1 MMNDPMQ
8 ASVLSSV
15 GVIWLLRIIHIGAGV
30 FWVGSML
37 FFARFIFPSAMALGP
52 AAGPFMDQL
61 NRVRKVPAALLGA
74 AVATIL
80 SGLLLYWRASMGFQG
95 AWMRSPTGIVF
106 GLGGLFALT
115 AFFVGVLVNRPTA
128 LRLGELG
135 AAIHAKGG
143 PPSPDQAAEMQRLQ
157 ARLGVALRAV
167 ATLLVLATLAMALAR
182 YVT

>member
-1 MMNDPMQ
+1 MMNDPMP

-15 GVIWLLRIIHIGAGV
+15 GVLWVLRIVHIGAGV
-30 FWVGSML
+30 FWVGSIL
-37 FFARFIFPSAMALGP
+37 FFARFIFPSALALGP

-61 NRVRKVPAALLGA
+61 NRVRKVPQALLGA

-80 SGLLLYWRASMGFQG
+80 SGLFLYWRASLGFQW
-95 AWMRSPTGIVF
+95 AWMRSPTGMVF

-128 LRLGELG
+128 ERLGQLG
-135 AAIHAKGG
+135 AAIQAKGG
-143 PPSPDQAAEMQRLQ
+143 PPSPEQAAEMQRLQ
-157 ARLGVALRAV
+157 GRIGAALRAV
-167 ATLLVLATLAMALAR
+167 ALLLVLATAAMALAR